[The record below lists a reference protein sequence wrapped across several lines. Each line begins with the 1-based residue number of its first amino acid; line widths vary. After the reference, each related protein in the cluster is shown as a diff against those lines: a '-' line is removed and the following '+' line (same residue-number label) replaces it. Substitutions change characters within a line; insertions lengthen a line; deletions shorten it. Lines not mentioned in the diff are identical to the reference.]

1 MPRWVVFGLSL
12 TLVLAVFRV
21 EGQSGDLTDD
31 PLDQMVI
38 AFDGTYTRIQI
49 KDRLDKAIELYN
61 LPKTKENYSRAGSTL
76 VALRKETGQKE
87 MDILDY
93 MIRSYVQGMNMDF
106 PSAAGLAASF
116 LSAGDHSDSRGGEA
130 THKELRDDIIERC
143 RLEMNDY
150 GSAMV
155 KACVDQ
161 DLEAF
166 NALLK
171 YPSESKELIE
181 RCKAQMVSYGWNIV
195 KACVDQDIEAQVA
208 LQRYPVDYKSIVA
221 RCESQMGSHGW
232 NMVKAC
238 ADQDIAAEKAL
249 RKY

>member
-1 MPRWVVFGLSL
+1 MTRLVVFGLAL
-12 TLVLAVFRV
+12 PFLLAVLPIV
-21 EGQSGDLTDD
+21 GQSGNPLDD
-31 PLDQMVI
+31 PLEQMAI
-38 AFDGTYTRIQI
+38 AFKGSYSRAEI
-49 KDRLDKAIELYN
+49 KERLDRAIELYN
-61 LPKTKENYSRAGSTL
+61 LPSTEENYSRAGSAL

-93 MIRSYVQGMNMDF
+93 MIRSYVPGVNINF

-116 LSAGDHSDSRGGEA
+116 LSSGDHSKSRGSKKTDKDVKDE
-130 THKELRDDIIERC
+130 IIERC
-143 RLEMNDY
+143 RAQMGEH

-166 NALLK
+166 STLMK
-171 YPSESKELIE
+171 YPSESKEIID
-181 RCKAQMVSYGWNIV
+181 RCKGQIVSYGWNMV
-195 KACVDQDIEAQVA
+195 KACTDQDTEAKTA
-208 LQRYPVDYKSIVA
+208 LQKYAADYKAIVA
-221 RCESQMGSHGW
+221 RCQSQMGSYGW

-249 RKY
+249 RDY

>member
-1 MPRWVVFGLSL
+1 MIWWVVFGLAL
-12 TLVLAVFRV
+12 TLVLVV
-21 EGQSGDLTDD
+21 LPIEGQSDNLPDD

-38 AFDGTYTRIQI
+38 AFNDSYSRTQI
-49 KDRLDKAIELYN
+49 KEQLDRAIELCN
-61 LPKTKENYSRAGSTL
+61 LSRTQENYSRAGSAL

-93 MIRSYVQGMNMDF
+93 MIRSHVPGVIMDF

-116 LSAGDHSDSRGGEA
+116 LSSGDYSKSKGGKT
-130 THKELRDDIIERC
+130 THEGVKDGIIERC
-143 RLEMNDY
+143 RAQMSDY

-166 NALLK
+166 NALVK
-171 YPSESKELIE
+171 YPGESKELIE
-181 RCKAQMVSYGWNIV
+181 RCKGQMVTY
-195 KACVDQDIEAQVA
+195 
-208 LQRYPVDYKSIVA
+208 
-221 RCESQMGSHGW
+221 GW

-238 ADQDIAAEKAL
+238 ADKDIEAETALQRYAAGPTN
-249 RKY
+249 RS